1 MMTNH
6 WIAGVSPIFREPHI
20 LIYIYVCVPENN
32 MLTGIFDTACTI
44 CSKIPIPQGS
54 NCDTW
59 EDLTFGSSAGTACID
74 LEHIDICL
82 IIDEC

>member
-6 WIAGVSPIFREPHI
+6 RI
-20 LIYIYVCVPENN
+20 LGCPLFSDNPIYIYVCVPENN
-32 MLTGIFDTACTI
+32 MLTGIFDTACSI
-44 CSKIPIPQGS
+44 CSNIPIQQGS

-74 LEHIDICL
+74 LENIDICL
-82 IIDEC
+82 IIHEC